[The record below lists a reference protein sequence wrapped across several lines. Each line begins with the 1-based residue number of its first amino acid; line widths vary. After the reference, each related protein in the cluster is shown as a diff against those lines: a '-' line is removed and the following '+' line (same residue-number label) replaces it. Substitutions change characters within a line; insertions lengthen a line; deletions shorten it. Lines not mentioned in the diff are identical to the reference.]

1 MDASADDTNAP
12 GYAGRRAQS
21 NLELARAGFQAFAEG
36 GVEALLPYIH
46 PEFEMTTPAGL
57 AAEPDTYR
65 GHAGVRR
72 YFDSFDDAMTDV
84 RLEPHEFH
92 QVGELVVVEFTLEP
106 GARAPASTP
115 RSGRPRCGRSATARQ
130 FGWSSSSAP
139 RRRSLRSRP
148 RRRGISLALSR
159 ARRFA

>member
-1 MDASADDTNAP
+1 MP
-12 GYAGRRAQS
+12 ES

-92 QVGELVVVEFTLEP
+92 QVGELVVVEFTLR
-106 GARAPASTP
+106 ARGASTGIDAAIRAAQVWEVRDGKAVRVELFVGP
-115 RSGRPRCGRSATARQ
+115 EEALAYARGRAGEE
-130 FGWSSSSAP
+130 
-139 RRRSLRSRP
+139 
-148 RRRGISLALSR
+148 
-159 ARRFA
+159 